1 MTVCL
6 TGDVHH
12 MSLETRDQEYMDRTE
27 VEAAIEYA
35 EVAAEYDVPVTLFV
49 TGKAAEEE
57 PERVKRLAVMEKRRD
72 RRAQLLGVRHAN
84 SQGVAGSHWLVERS
98 ASVSALGDPKD
109 HRDVRR
115 ARDRD
120 HVVARSRVSTRQA
133 HGGVAVGGGYHAFFR
148 RGGTGRRGSRGGRID
163 CGSDKHAARSR
174 ARVSRVS
181 DAGIR
186 GRE

>member
-1 MTVCL
+1 
-6 TGDVHH
+6 
-12 MSLETRDQEYMDRTE
+12 MDRTE

-57 PERVKRLAVMEKRRD
+57 PERVKRLAVMENVEIGGHNYWAFDTLIHK
-72 RRAQLLGVRHAN
+72 
-84 SQGVAGSHWLVERS
+84 GVAGSHWLVERS